1 LLSDDGIKWSWGD
14 TGMLKKY
21 VQRHAITPAIM
32 LTAALFIA
40 PVSVFACGDG
50 AYTGQVCVIAGS
62 YCPQNT
68 LPAEGQMLPISGN
81 EALYSLLGITYGG
94 DARTNFAL
102 PDLRGRAPVGQG
114 QGTGLSQHN
123 VGAKFGNETITQTL
137 AQMPLHTH
145 AAVFTPSG
153 GGTSGAAATVSALS
167 TPGAGTLSVPQD
179 GSMLAA
185 STSGGP
191 SSANIYAP
199 PGTTGSTVK
208 LGGVSGGGGTTG
220 GGTVAVGNTGSSQS
234 MTIVPPELAIRYCIV
249 TDGLYPERPN

>member
-1 LLSDDGIKWSWGD
+1 
-14 TGMLKKY
+14 MLKKY
-21 VQRHAITPAIM
+21 VQRHAITPATM

-114 QGTGLSQHN
+114 QGTGLS
-123 VGAKFGNETITQTL
+123 
-137 AQMPLHTH
+137 
-145 AAVFTPSG
+145 
-153 GGTSGAAATVSALS
+153 
-167 TPGAGTLSVPQD
+167 
-179 GSMLAA
+179 
-185 STSGGP
+185 
-191 SSANIYAP
+191 
-199 PGTTGSTVK
+199 
-208 LGGVSGGGGTTG
+208 
-220 GGTVAVGNTGSSQS
+220 
-234 MTIVPPELAIRYCIV
+234 R
-249 TDGLYPERPN
+249 R